1 MLYKKNY
8 LIYALF
14 AVLITYTAYTFL
26 WTRFGLGV
34 TFVVQLALLGL
45 VILGFFA
52 YLVSPPSGKNSWI
65 NWLFAVW
72 VTQALAYTSVSY
84 THLTLPTT

>member
-34 TFVVQLALLGL
+34 TFVVQLAW
-45 VILGFFA
+45 V
-52 YLVSPPSGKNSWI
+52 
-65 NWLFAVW
+65 WLF
-72 VTQALAYTSVSY
+72 
-84 THLTLPTT
+84 